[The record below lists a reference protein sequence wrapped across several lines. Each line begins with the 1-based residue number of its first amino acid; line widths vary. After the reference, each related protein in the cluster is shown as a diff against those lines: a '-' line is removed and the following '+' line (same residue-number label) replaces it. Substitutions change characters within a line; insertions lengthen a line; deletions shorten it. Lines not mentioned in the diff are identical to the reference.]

1 MIDRLRGIARSL
13 WPVMRLRWIFFGT
26 LLFVAALPGFAALG
40 LRVYENAL
48 VRRTESELAAQAAAI
63 GATASLLLGPQT
75 EAARNAPASTQTGRP
90 RYEDPVSD
98 VDLRSSRVLPPRPAA
113 VPAAARPRPELLSV
127 ARRIAPVV
135 AETRRTTLASI
146 LLLDPNGI
154 VLNGSER
161 GRSLAEIDEVQTALQ
176 GRSTTVLRHNDSYS
190 RTNPLY
196 LVSRATAIRLH
207 HARPIL
213 HGGRVQG
220 VVLVSRSPAAL
231 FRGMWEDWGKILSGT
246 LAIFALLVVLTMV
259 LARSVVR
266 PIEKLSSAARALA
279 SGKSARL
286 RRPTLEVQEV
296 RSLYDDFE
304 AMADSIDRR
313 SRYLRDFAA
322 SLSHE
327 FKTPLAGLRGGIE
340 LLQDHGADMTGAERD
355 RFLANMTGDADRLA
369 RLVSRLMEL
378 AKADM
383 DGGGIAGEADL
394 GAILAGLADGFGGRG
409 FEVTMS
415 VPRAFPRLAIEGAAL
430 ETVLATIIEN
440 ARQAGA
446 SRLDAPAGI
455 EQGLAVVTL
464 HDDGPGIAAGDVARI
479 FDPFFTSKRESG
491 GTGLGLSI
499 ARALVQARGGSLDLG
514 RSNGGALFL
523 LRIPLA

>member
-1 MIDRLRGIARSL
+1 
-13 WPVMRLRWIFFGT
+13 MRLRWIFFGT

-63 GATASLLLGPQT
+63 GATAALLLGPQQ
-75 EAARNAPASTQTGRP
+75 AAASAQPRTDTARYAEEDTQ
-90 RYEDPVSD
+90 

-113 VPAAARPRPELLSV
+113 LPAKAPPDPQMLAV
-127 ARRIAPVV
+127 ARRMAPVV
-135 AETRRTTLASI
+135 AETKRTTLASI
-146 LLLDPNGI
+146 LLLDRRGI
-154 VLNGSER
+154 VLAGRDR
-161 GRSLAEIDEVQTALQ
+161 GRSLAAADEVQAALRGQ
-176 GRSTTVLRHNDSYS
+176 SRTVLRHNDRYDRS
-190 RTNPLY
+190 NPLY
-196 LVSRATAIRLH
+196 LISRATAIRLH
-207 HARPIL
+207 HARPVT
-213 HGGRVQG
+213 HGGQVRG

-231 FRGMWEDWGKILSGT
+231 LRGMWEDWGKILSGT

-266 PIEKLSSAARALA
+266 PIEKLSHAARTLA
-279 SGKSARL
+279 SGRPARL
-286 RRPTLEVQEV
+286 RRPTLEVREV

-340 LLQDHGADMTGAERD
+340 LLQDHGADMTDAERE
-355 RFLANMTGDADRLA
+355 RFLGNMTGDADRLA

-383 DGGGIAGEADL
+383 DGGTIAGDADL
-394 GAILAGLADGFGGRG
+394 AAILAGLADGLGGRG

-415 VPRAFPRLAIEGAAL
+415 VPRDFPRLAIEGAAL

-446 SRLDAPAGI
+446 SRLEASARI
-455 EQGLAVVTL
+455 EQGLAVVGL

-514 RSNGGALFL
+514 RSDSGALFV